1 VRNRLL
7 LRLVLACLIV
17 ALVLVLA
24 TPLFAARHVRVVDD
38 EGGFSLRSLIGT
50 IFAYGFILQIAA
62 ILHWTRRRPDTF
74 WIWIIIIGGAIGAIA
89 YFLIE
94 GGPDLRALR
103 TTLKGPG
110 RRRRIGALRLMV
122 RDNPSAGNYEQL
134 GELLMEEKK
143 YAEARDAFSRALASR
158 TDSLDPFYWR
168 GVAAYHLGDY
178 DEAIPDLQHVSKA
191 DPKYDYS
198 RVLCLL
204 GQALAKTGRVD
215 EATATFEKLVR
226 SSTSAESACAAAE
239 FYITR
244 GRFEEAHDLIETLL
258 ARRPTMPSY
267 QKRRDRLWL
276 RKAKKL
282 ERRLRRVEPASEGRA
297 ARKTEPVL

>member
-1 VRNRLL
+1 MVLL
-7 LRLVLACLIV
+7 A
-17 ALVLVLA
+17 A
-24 TPLFAARHVRVVDD
+24 TPLLAARHLRVVEDD
-38 EGGFSLRSLIGT
+38 DAGFSLRSVIGT
-50 IFAYGFILQIAA
+50 IFAYGFVLQIAA
-62 ILHWTRRRPDTF
+62 LVHWTRRRPDTF

-89 YFLIE
+89 YFLVE
-94 GGPDLRALR
+94 GGPDLRTLR
-103 TTLKGPG
+103 TKLKGPG
-110 RRRRIGALRLMV
+110 RRRRIAALRFIV

-143 YAEARDAFSRALASR
+143 YAAARDAFSKALASR

-178 DEAIPDLQHVSKA
+178 DEAIPDLQHVAKA

-204 GQALAKTGRVD
+204 GLALARTGRAD
-215 EATATFEKLVR
+215 EATATFERLVR

-244 GRFEEAHDLIETLL
+244 GRFAEAHELIETLL

-267 QKRRDRLWL
+267 QKRRDRVWL

-282 ERRLRRVEPASEGRA
+282 ERRLREAEPATQVRTAQESEEA
-297 ARKTEPVL
+297 V